1 MDKLKDIGSNIVKLT
16 EKTEMFNHAVL
27 IIGIFII
34 FLLVLWALRLGLLQR
49 NLLECANLDKLYDKK
64 DTFISSFAPN
74 GNIVHKNYDYLLYDY
89 YVKSAYNCC
98 LAGEPTN
105 SFVSVCALE
114 TCIKQ
119 GYRFLDFEIYSV
131 DSKPVI
137 SSSSQKDFRLKETYN
152 YLDFDKAMEKISSF
166 AFSAQCP
173 NNNDPLIL
181 HFRIMSNH
189 KNIFDMMSN
198 SIINHLNDYLL
209 GTEYGY
215 ENNGIN
221 LGTIPLKRF
230 INKIIIIVDKS
241 NPIYIDTKLDELVN
255 ITSNSIFLRLFRND
269 QLYVGNYIKDLMEY
283 NKMNMT
289 VVLPNLSRNDD
300 NYNVNIALNQGCQ
313 FICMNMQNYDKYLEY
328 YNSLFDGNNSA
339 FVLKP
344 VELRGEPPIETVIEP
359 PNPAL
364 KQGPK
369 TSSLPTGHS
378 ITL

>member
-16 EKTEMFNHAVL
+16 GKTEMFNHAVL
-27 IIGIFII
+27 LIGIFII

-49 NLLECANLDKLYDKK
+49 NLLECGNLDKLYDKK

-189 KNIFDMMSN
+189 KSIFDMMSN

-230 INKIIIIVDKS
+230 INKIIIVVDKS

-359 PNPAL
+359 PNPVL

>member
-16 EKTEMFNHAVL
+16 GKTEMFNHAVL
-27 IIGIFII
+27 LIGIFII

-49 NLLECANLDKLYDKK
+49 NLLECGNLDKLYDKK

-230 INKIIIIVDKS
+230 INKIIIVVDKS

-359 PNPAL
+359 PNPVL

-369 TSSLPTGHS
+369 SSSLPTGHS